1 MYDKNLLLHQ
11 VLKIVHFS
19 IPIPNSEFVLCR
31 MNINIPEN
39 FGKNTVIHTT
49 LTHVWKN
56 DIKFL
61 LRTFKSSF
69 NVINILLSWL
79 CFISEQEFPANLW
92 LLWSNSWTKHWN
104 KIFTRQNFLSGK
116 IFTGQ
121 NFLSNTRGYI
131 FSKGQNFSPTKI
143 FARKDNIRPSPNPPT
158 PNVGGDDRFFSK
170 KCS

>member
-1 MYDKNLLLHQ
+1 MY
-11 VLKIVHFS
+11 
-19 IPIPNSEFVLCR
+19 
-31 MNINIPEN
+31 
-39 FGKNTVIHTT
+39 GKAI
-49 LTHVWKN
+49 
-56 DIKFL
+56 
-61 LRTFKSSF
+61 SSF
-69 NVINILLSWL
+69 FFERSNQALTLSTYCYLDYASYQNQSFRPIYGFFGVIA
-79 CFISEQEFPANLW
+79 E
-92 LLWSNSWTKHWN
+92 TKHTN